1 MQRHGRVSGR
11 DHDNVGLSLTS
22 LRISRHSPDVTADCL
37 REFCIGLG
45 PYLKATS
52 SADAD
57 ADMRDDGNPRTW
69 APARLSTERVTFQ
82 STDARAST
90 EIHGPY
96 RVEIRAGLR
105 APWL

>member
-37 REFCIGLG
+37 REFCIGLYLKA
-45 PYLKATS
+45 YLKATS

-96 RVEIRAGLR
+96 RVEIEPA
-105 APWL
+105 